1 MASDDH
7 VYHDLKNMAAWTL
20 APLSAKE
27 ELTAM
32 TTKTTESL
40 VHALFQ
46 LPSQASEDAV
56 SVILPQKE
64 VEVCP
69 REKPL
74 PKEKPKTRWEKFAE
88 EKGLKQ
94 QKRSRMVWDETIKD
108 WAPRHGFKSVK
119 KNAERVEWAIEAKP
133 GDDPS
138 EDPFLKRRMQKQL
151 DQSKQKFREVRN
163 TLEAA
168 GQKVPTGV
176 SGGDKP
182 QKKGKAEVKEALR
195 RSQQST
201 ASHGRHDSLAAHES
215 KAKVKTSSKVTP
227 QSFNAE
233 KAASLKLASKVLEG
247 GPVNKAKAARV
258 AQHDS
263 DQRAAKRPKKR

>member
-1 MASDDH
+1 MSDDH
-7 VYHDLKNMAAWTL
+7 VYHDLKNMTAWTL
-20 APLSAKE
+20 APLTAKD

-32 TTKTTESL
+32 TTKTTQSL

-46 LPSQASEDAV
+46 LPSEATEDAV
-56 SVILPQKE
+56 SVILPLKE

-74 PKEKPKTRWEKFAE
+74 PKQEAKTRWEKFAE
-88 EKGLKQ
+88 EKGIEK
-94 QKRSRMVWDETIKD
+94 QKRSRLVWDESIND
-108 WAPRHGFKSVK
+108 WAPRHGYKSVK
-119 KNAERVEWAIEAKP
+119 QNAEKKEWLIEAKP

-182 QKKGKAEVKEALR
+182 QSKSKPQVKEALR
-195 RSQQST
+195 RSQQAT
-201 ASHGRHDSLAAHES
+201 ASHGRHDALAQNEI
-215 KAKVKTSSKVTP
+215 KAKVKTSQKVTP
-227 QSFNAE
+227 VSFSAE
-233 KAASLKLASKVLEG
+233 KAASMKLASKVLEG
-247 GPVNKAKAARV
+247 GPVNKAKAARI